1 MKDTIFR
8 YWSDAED
15 TDQWHATF
23 VERAQPTLERD
34 WSWCAASFT
43 HRYTPEK
50 LCMDCGQPVKQVQKK
65 LIRPHVTQPVGPGIY
80 LIEVGHYQNA
90 PGPPRLKIGMSE
102 SSVLRRLEAHL
113 RNARHERCVVHYCF
127 PVEPSDSLTWHIPQM
142 LEHLLHAN
150 LTLNGAEQAKETD
163 DYFTW
168 SDELLEQCIAY
179 LNGPGL
185 VDQIH
190 RLIANP

>member
-1 MKDTIFR
+1 MLRIEIF
-8 YWSDAED
+8 
-15 TDQWHATF
+15 
-23 VERAQPTLERD
+23 
-34 WSWCAASFT
+34 
-43 HRYTPEK
+43 
-50 LCMDCGQPVKQVQKK
+50 
-65 LIRPHVTQPVGPGIY
+65 TQPVGPGIY
-80 LIEVGHYQNA
+80 LIDVGHYQNA

-102 SSVLRRLEAHL
+102 SNVLRRLEAHL

-190 RLIANP
+190 RLIANPCFPLSLAASRRNIAGNCTAHVGGIVWSVRRSAITRYLRR